1 MSLVMIISNDYSF
14 FQRACEDINFFF
26 FFNRIVFKIELGFYK
41 NYYTKDKENR
51 NRRYSE
57 IQFILIIFKII
68 AFYY

>member
-26 FFNRIVFKIELGFYK
+26 NRIVFKIELGFYK
-41 NYYTKDKENR
+41 NYYTKDKENK

-57 IQFILIIFKII
+57 IQFIFNN
-68 AFYY
+68 F